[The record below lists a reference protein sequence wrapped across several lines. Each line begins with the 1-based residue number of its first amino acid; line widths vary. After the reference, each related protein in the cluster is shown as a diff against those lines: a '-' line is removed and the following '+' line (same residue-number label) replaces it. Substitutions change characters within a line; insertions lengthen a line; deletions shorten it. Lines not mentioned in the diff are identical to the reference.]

1 MDSEIMA
8 IADKEP
14 AVGVFAFTVILD
26 GLRDTTQELEDRLF
40 EAGCDDAS
48 LCRRDGIVYL
58 EFDRHC
64 ESLAEAIGSAV
75 RDITSAGCKPA
86 KILLVDDSQ

>member
-1 MDSEIMA
+1 MA
-8 IADKEP
+8 IADNNS
-14 AVGVFAFTVILD
+14 AVRTFAFTVILD
-26 GLRDTTQELEDRLF
+26 GLRDTTQELEDCLF

-48 LCRRDGIVYL
+48 LCRRDGVVYL

-64 ESLAEAIGSAV
+64 ASLAEAIGSAV

-86 KILLVDDSQ
+86 KILLVDEVE

>member
-1 MDSEIMA
+1 MA
-8 IADKEP
+8 IAENES
-14 AVGVFAFTVILD
+14 AVGTFSFTVILE

-48 LCRRDGIVYL
+48 LGRCDGVVSL
-58 EFDRHC
+58 QFDRDSD
-64 ESLAEAIGSAV
+64 SLAEAIGSAV

-86 KILLVDDSQ
+86 KILFGESE